1 MPAATKAKAD
11 SKPAAKKSTASK
23 KRAAVPVVLNQFTRR
38 SGDEPLLG
46 SWVDIVSGPEQHRF
60 GHYFEDVSNDPETG
74 YPDRVHVRVRD
85 ATNDVVEVGL
95 EDIRPSERNGGR

>member
-11 SKPAAKKSTASK
+11 SKTKSKPAAK

-46 SWVDIVSGPEQHRF
+46 SWVDIVAGPEQHRF
-60 GHYFEDVSNDPETG
+60 GHYFEDVSNDPKTG